1 VYNDCLSIF
10 VCLNTC
16 EGCFEM
22 NSLSLSMPFNEGEV
36 VVEFDW
42 YGASEDSEPDWETME
57 VWALLT
63 TQVPAEKRWVKIND
77 LIHEQ
82 DWLKIEKEIYQRED
96 ELRQQAYENQF

>member
-1 VYNDCLSIF
+1 
-10 VCLNTC
+10 
-16 EGCFEM
+16 M
-22 NSLSLSMPFNEGEV
+22 NSLSLSMPLNEGEV

-42 YGASEDSEPDWETME
+42 YGASDDSEPDWETME

-63 TQVPAEKRWVKIND
+63 TQVPAAVAGPHEKRWVKIND

-96 ELRQQAYENQF
+96 ELRQQAYENLY